1 MAGPLK
7 TTSITAP
14 GFMGLN
20 TQDSGVT
27 LESGYATVAN
37 NCIIDKYGRLGARR
51 GWDLV
56 TESIN
61 AVVTGSIS
69 GTTLTVSAVASG
81 TLSIGVV
88 LSGTGVMVGT
98 TITALGTGTGGTG
111 TYTVSASQ
119 TVSSTTIT
127 ASNSLGAGNY
137 LESIFEFK
145 SVGGTITYLSSGNG
159 QLFSGANT
167 INLTRRYIFGT
178 DASGPAVLDPQPTFT
193 GNRWQWCALPE
204 GSGPAA
210 ESYAFAAQGGN
221 PFLVYREGAHS
232 GPFVFQRVGTDYGTM
247 PTGVSTFDPDCCL
260 AAFGRVWVAG
270 LTDNKTTVYHSR
282 LLDGAHFTGTGAG
295 LLDVGAMVGQN
306 DEVVALAQHNKY
318 LVIFCRN
325 NILVYGN
332 NVSGNAVD
340 ASTIELLD
348 TVKGVGC
355 IARDSVQHTGN
366 DLVFL
371 SKSGVR
377 SFNRTIQENSMPL
390 RELSLN
396 IRDDLV
402 GYLAVETLTEIK
414 SAYYERDAFYL
425 ITFPGSKTMVYFD
438 LRNVL
443 PNGAARATIWNNN
456 AGITYK
462 AFCST
467 GDRRLLLGVPNGMAE
482 YTGYLDNTASYTFSY
497 YTSNSDLGAPTQNK
511 MLKKANLV
519 VIGSGD
525 QDLVFKYGYDYTL
538 NPQSVNI
545 VQNLGTKVFSK
556 YNSINADFT
565 GSISGT
571 TLTVSAITSGIIS
584 VGDTLVWAGNTTATT
599 ITALGTG
606 TGGTGTYT
614 VSASQTVTSRNI
626 LAIDSS
632 TSKYNVSKYASAG
645 IGVNTISLPLSGSGK
660 VLQFG
665 VEATVN
671 DNPVSIQKIDV
682 YLKTGKIL

>member
-37 NCIIDKYGRLGARR
+37 NCIIDKYGRLGARK
-51 GWDLV
+51 GWDLL
-56 TESIN
+56 TDSTN
-61 AVVTGSIS
+61 AIFTASIS
-69 GTTLTVSAVASG
+69 TTTMTVYSVTSG
-81 TLSIGVV
+81 TLSIGTV
-88 LSGTGVMVGT
+88 LSGTGVTAGT

-111 TYTVSASQ
+111 TYTISTSQ
-119 TVSSTTIT
+119 TRNGLSGTYARSGTTVTVTFNSHGLAIGDTVYLDFTTGTTTDGAFTITAVTTNTFTITHGTSGTTSGNVTIYRPTT
-127 ASNSLGAGNY
+127 ASNSLGTDNY

-145 SVGGTITYLSSGNG
+145 TVGGAITYLSSGNG
-159 QLFSGANT
+159 QLFASDT
-167 INLTRRYIFGT
+167 TTTLTRKYVFGA
-178 DASGPAVLDPQPTFT
+178 DSGGPVALSTQPTFT

-204 GSGPAA
+204 GSGATA
-210 ESYAFAAQGGN
+210 ESYAFAAQNGN

-232 GPFVFQRVGTDYGTM
+232 GPFVFQRVGTDYGTA
-247 PTGVSTFDPDCCL
+247 PTGVTTFDPDTCL
-260 AAFGRVWVAG
+260 AAFGRIWVGG
-270 LTDNKTTVYHSR
+270 LTDNKTTVYYSQ
-282 LLDGAHFTGTGAG
+282 LLNGSTFTGSGSG
-295 LLDVGAMVGQN
+295 LLDIGGVVGQN
-306 DEVVALAQHNKY
+306 DEIVALAQHNKY
-318 LVIFCRN
+318 LVIFCKN
-325 NILVYGN
+325 NIVVYQGAN
-332 NVSGNAVD
+332 D
-340 ASTIELLD
+340 PSTMALAD

-366 DLVFL
+366 DLIFL

-377 SFNRTIQENSMPL
+377 SFNRTVQENSMPL

-402 GYLAVETLTEIK
+402 GYLAVETLNNIK
-414 SAYYERDAFYL
+414 SIYFERDAFYL

-443 PNGAARATIWNNN
+443 QNGAARATIWNNN

-467 GDRRLLLGVPNGMAE
+467 EDRKLLLGVPNGMAE

-497 YTSNSDLGAPTQNK
+497 YTSNSDLGAPTQDK
-511 MLKKANLV
+511 MLKKANLI

-525 QDLVFKYGYDYTL
+525 QDFIFKYGYDYTL
-538 NPQSVNI
+538 NPQSVTI
-545 VQNLGTKVFSK
+545 VQNLGTKTFSK
-556 YNSINADFT
+556 F
-565 GSISGT
+565 
-571 TLTVSAITSGIIS
+571 
-584 VGDTLVWAGNTTATT
+584 NTTA
-599 ITALGTG
+599 
-606 TGGTGTYT
+606 
-614 VSASQTVTSRNI
+614 
-626 LAIDSS
+626 
-632 TSKYNVSKYASAG
+632 KYNVSKYASAG
-645 IGVNTISLPLSGSGK
+645 IGINSVSMPLSGSGK
-660 VLQFG
+660 VIQFG

>member
-1 MAGPLK
+1 MAGALK

-37 NCIIDKYGRLGARR
+37 NCIIDKYGRLGARK
-51 GWDLV
+51 GWDLL
-56 TESIN
+56 TESVN

-69 GTTLTVSAVASG
+69 GTTLTVSAVTSG
-81 TLSIGVV
+81 FLSVGAVI
-88 LSGTGVMVGT
+88 SGAGITVGT
-98 TITALGTGTGGTG
+98 TITAFGTGTGGVG
-111 TYTVSASQ
+111 TYTISNTLTLGSR
-119 TVSSTTIT
+119 TIT
-127 ASNSLGAGNY
+127 STNSLGTNNY
-137 LESIFEFK
+137 IESIFEFK
-145 SVGGTITYLSSGNG
+145 QVNGVVTYLSSGNG
-159 QLFSGANT
+159 QLFSSSTTTNLIRSYVFGA
-167 INLTRRYIFGT
+167 
-178 DASGPAVLDPQPTFT
+178 DSGGPVVLATQPPFT

-204 GSGPAA
+204 GSGPVA

-221 PFLVYREGAHS
+221 PFLVYREGAHN
-232 GPFVFQRVGTDYGTM
+232 GPFVFQKVGTADGYGTM

-270 LTDNKTTVYHSR
+270 LTDNKTTVYHSQ
-282 LLDGAHFTGTGAG
+282 LLNGSSFTGTGSG
-295 LLDVGAMVGQN
+295 KLDVGAMVGQN

-332 NVSGNAVD
+332 NVAGEAVD
-340 ASTIELLD
+340 ANTIELLD

-366 DLVFL
+366 DLIFL

-396 IRDDLV
+396 IRDDV
-402 GYLAVETLTEIK
+402 VNYLAVETLTEIK
-414 SAYYERDAFYL
+414 SAYFERDAFYL

-467 GDRRLLLGVPNGMAE
+467 GDRKLLLGVPNGMAE
-482 YTGYLDNTASYTFSY
+482 YTGYLDNTSSYTLSY
-497 YTSNSDLGAPTQNK
+497 YTSNSDLGAPTQTK

-519 VIGSGD
+519 VVGSGD
-525 QDLVFKYGYDYTL
+525 QDFVFKYGYDYTL
-538 NPQSVNI
+538 NPQSINI
-545 VQNLGTKVFSK
+545 VQNLGAKVFSK
-556 YNSINADFT
+556 YN
-565 GSISGT
+565 
-571 TLTVSAITSGIIS
+571 
-584 VGDTLVWAGNTTATT
+584 TTA
-599 ITALGTG
+599 
-606 TGGTGTYT
+606 
-614 VSASQTVTSRNI
+614 
-626 LAIDSS
+626 
-632 TSKYNVSKYASAG
+632 KYNISKYASAG
-645 IGVNTISLPLSGSGK
+645 IGINTVSMPLSGSGK
-660 VLQFG
+660 ILQFG

>member
-1 MAGPLK
+1 MAGALK
-7 TTSITAP
+7 TTSISAP

-37 NCIIDKYGRLGARR
+37 NCIIDKYGRLGARK
-51 GWDLV
+51 GWDLL
-56 TESIN
+56 TDPNSG
-61 AVVTGSIS
+61 AVFTASIS
-69 GTTLTVSAVASG
+69 TTTMTVHSVTSG
-81 TLSIGVV
+81 TLTPGTTISGIGI
-88 LSGTGVMVGT
+88 TAGT
-98 TITALGTGTGGTG
+98 TITAQVTGTTGSTG
-111 TYTVSASQ
+111 TYTVDTSQ
-119 TVSSTTIT
+119 TRDGLAATYSRTLTTVTVTFTAHGLLVGDTVHLDFTSGTATDGAFAITAVTANTFTITHGTSGTTSGNVTVHRPTT
-127 ASNSLGAGNY
+127 ASNSLGTGNSI
-137 LESIFEFK
+137 ESIFEFK
-145 SVGGTITYLSSGNG
+145 TVGGTISYLCSGNG
-159 QLFSGANT
+159 QLFSTTDNIT
-167 INLTRRYIFGT
+167 LTRRYVFGS
-178 DASGPAVLDPQPTFT
+178 DSGGPVALSPQPTFT

-204 GSGPAA
+204 GSGPSA
-210 ESYAFAAQGGN
+210 ESYAFAAQNGN

-232 GPFVFQRVGTDYGTM
+232 GPFVIQRVGTDYGTM
-247 PTGVSTFDPDCCL
+247 PSGVSTFDPDCCL

-332 NVSGNAVD
+332 RVSGNTVD
-340 ASTIELLD
+340 ASTMELLD
-348 TVKGVGC
+348 TVKGIGC

-396 IRDDLV
+396 IRDDV
-402 GYLAVETLTEIK
+402 VSYLAVEILTNVK
-414 SAYYERDAFYL
+414 SAYFERDAFYL
-425 ITFPGSKTMVYFD
+425 ITFPGSKTMIYFD

-456 AGITYK
+456 AGLTYK

-467 GDRRLLLGVPNGMAE
+467 EDRKLLLGVPNGIAE
-482 YTGYLDNTASYTFSY
+482 YTGYLDDTASYTLSY
-497 YTSNSDLGAPTQNK
+497 FTSNSDLGAPTQSK

-525 QDLVFKYGYDYTL
+525 QDFSFKYGYDYTL
-538 NPQSVNI
+538 NPLSVNV
-545 VQNLGTKVFSK
+545 VQNLGAKVFSK
-556 YNSINADFT
+556 YN
-565 GSISGT
+565 
-571 TLTVSAITSGIIS
+571 
-584 VGDTLVWAGNTTATT
+584 TTA
-599 ITALGTG
+599 
-606 TGGTGTYT
+606 
-614 VSASQTVTSRNI
+614 
-626 LAIDSS
+626 
-632 TSKYNVSKYASAG
+632 KYNISKYASAG
-645 IGVNTISLPLSGSGK
+645 IGVNTISMQLTGSGK
-660 VLQFG
+660 VIQFG

>member
-1 MAGPLK
+1 MAGALK

-37 NCIIDKYGRLGARR
+37 NCIIDKYGRLGARK
-51 GWDLV
+51 GWDLITDPV
-56 TESIN
+56 N
-61 AVVTGSIS
+61 AVVTGAIS
-69 GTTLTVSAVASG
+69 GTTLTVSAVTSG

-88 LSGTGVMVGT
+88 LSGTGVTVGT
-98 TITALGTGTGGTG
+98 TITALGTGTGGVG

-127 ASNSLGAGNY
+127 ASNSLGTDNY

-145 SVGGTITYLSSGNG
+145 TIGGTISYLSSGNG
-159 QLFSGANT
+159 QLFASSVT
-167 INLTRRYIFGT
+167 TNLTRKYVFGA
-178 DASGPAVLDPQPTFT
+178 DSGGPIPLVTQPNFT
-193 GNRWQWCALPE
+193 GNRWQWAALPE
-204 GSGPAA
+204 GSGAAA
-210 ESYAFAAQGGN
+210 ESYAFAAQSGN

-232 GPFVFQRVGTDYGTM
+232 GPFVFQRVGTDYGTA
-247 PTGVSTFDPDCCL
+247 PTGVSTFDPDSVL
-260 AAFGRVWVAG
+260 ASFGRVWVGG
-270 LTDNKTTVYHSR
+270 LTDNKTTIFYSK
-282 LLDGAHFTGTGAG
+282 LLDGAHFTGAGSG
-295 LLDVGAMVGQN
+295 LLDIGGVVGQN
-306 DEVVALAQHNKY
+306 DEIVALAQHNKY
-318 LVIFCRN
+318 LVIFCKN
-325 NILVYGN
+325 NIVVYQGAN
-332 NVSGNAVD
+332 DPTTMTLAD
-340 ASTIELLD
+340 TI
-348 TVKGVGC
+348 KGVGC
-355 IARDSVQHTGN
+355 IARDSVQNTGN

-377 SFNRTIQENSMPL
+377 SFNRTVQENSMPL

-402 GYLAVETLTEIK
+402 SYLTVETLTNVK
-414 SAYYERDAFYL
+414 SAYFERDAFYL

-467 GDRRLLLGVPNGMAE
+467 EDRKLLLGVPNGIAE
-482 YTGYLDNTASYTFSY
+482 YTGYLDNTASYTMTYF
-497 YTSNSDLGAPTQNK
+497 TSNSDLGAPTQGK

-525 QDLVFKYGYDYTL
+525 QDFAFKYGYDYTL
-538 NPQSVNI
+538 NPSSVNI
-545 VQNLGTKVFSK
+545 VQNLGTKTFSK
-556 YNSINADFT
+556 YN
-565 GSISGT
+565 
-571 TLTVSAITSGIIS
+571 
-584 VGDTLVWAGNTTATT
+584 TTAQ
-599 ITALGTG
+599 
-606 TGGTGTYT
+606 Y
-614 VSASQTVTSRNI
+614 NI
-626 LAIDSS
+626 
-632 TSKYNVSKYASAG
+632 SKYASAG
-645 IGVNTISLPLSGSGK
+645 IGVNTISMQLSGSGK
-660 VLQFG
+660 VIQFG

>member
-27 LESGYATVAN
+27 LESGYATIAN
-37 NCIIDKYGRLGARR
+37 NCIIDKYGRLGARK
-51 GWDLV
+51 GWSLL
-56 TESIN
+56 TNSTN

-69 GTTLTVSAVASG
+69 GTTLTVTAVASG

-88 LSGTGVMVGT
+88 LSGTGVTSGT

-119 TVSSTTIT
+119 TVSSRTIT
-127 ASNSLGAGNY
+127 ASNSLGTGNY
-137 LESIFEFK
+137 IESIFEFK
-145 SVGGTITYLSSGNG
+145 TVGGSITYLSSGNG
-159 QLFSGANT
+159 QLFSGDT
-167 INLTRRYIFGT
+167 LTRLTRKYVFGT
-178 DASGPAVLDPQPTFT
+178 DATGPAVLATQPTFT

-204 GSGPAA
+204 GSGAAA
-210 ESYAFAAQGGN
+210 ESYAFAVQNGN
-221 PFLVYREGAHS
+221 PMLVYREGAHS

-247 PTGVSTFDPDCCL
+247 PSGVTTFDPDTCL
-260 AAFGRVWVAG
+260 AAFGRVWVGG
-270 LTDNKTTVYHSR
+270 LTDNKTTIYYSK
-282 LLDGAHFTGTGAG
+282 LLEGATFTGTGSG
-295 LLDVGAMVGQN
+295 LLDIGAVVGQN
-306 DEVVALAQHNKY
+306 DEIVALAQHNKY
-318 LVIFCRN
+318 LIIFCKN
-325 NILVYGN
+325 NIVVYQGAN
-332 NVSGNAVD
+332 DPTTMTLADS
-340 ASTIELLD
+340 
-348 TVKGVGC
+348 VKGIGC
-355 IARDSVQHTGN
+355 IARDSLQHTGN

-402 GYLAVETLTEIK
+402 GYLAVETLNNIK
-414 SAYYERDAFYL
+414 SAYFERDAFYL

-443 PNGAARATIWNNN
+443 QNGAARATIWNNN

-462 AFCST
+462 AFCAT
-467 GDRRLLLGVPNGMAE
+467 EDRRLLLGVPNGIAD
-482 YTGYLDNTASYTFSY
+482 YTGYLDNTATYTFSY
-497 YTSNSDLGAPTQNK
+497 YTSNSDLGAPTQDK

-525 QDLVFKYGYDYTL
+525 QDFAFKYGYDYTL
-538 NPQSVNI
+538 NPLSVNI
-545 VQNLGTKVFSK
+545 IQNLGTKTFSK
-556 YNSINADFT
+556 YN
-565 GSISGT
+565 
-571 TLTVSAITSGIIS
+571 
-584 VGDTLVWAGNTTATT
+584 TTA
-599 ITALGTG
+599 
-606 TGGTGTYT
+606 
-614 VSASQTVTSRNI
+614 
-626 LAIDSS
+626 
-632 TSKYNVSKYASAG
+632 KYNIAKYASAG
-645 IGVNTISLPLSGSGK
+645 IGVNSISMPLSGSGK
-660 VLQFG
+660 VIQFG